1 MFALVDEI
9 LARIT
14 EAGFTVT
21 MQKEV
26 TMTEEQVHQY
36 YGQDKD
42 EENFQALL
50 TNMTR

>member
-1 MFALVDEI
+1 MADEI
-9 LARIT
+9 LARIH
-14 EAGFTVT
+14 EAGFTVA

-26 TMTEEQVHQY
+26 ELAEEQVRQF
-36 YGQDKD
+36 YGQHQD